1 MTAAEYETVI
11 THELQYTAASLYVNE
26 YILSYIFIFYMCI
39 PACGALDTLP
49 PYCRPAHRREVGR
62 QGRVAES
69 SPWRGAHNIR
79 AEQTCSETSEVGDLC
94 LSFYQRQAESGRL
107 FAHRGDLTGTAPL
120 GIFFG
125 TQIAKW
131 GAMFEQV
138 IDDARYLVGRSH
150 NG

>member
-1 MTAAEYETVI
+1 MAGQLLNRGGRRLYLTGSERRAFLAATI
-11 THELQYTAASLYVNE
+11 QY
-26 YILSYIFIFYMCI
+26 
-39 PACGALDTLP
+39 P
-49 PYCRPAHRREVGR
+49 REVRTFCGVLTHT
-62 QGRVAES
+62 G
-69 SPWRGAHNIR
+69 
-79 AEQTCSETSEVGDLC
+79 QTSSETSEVGDLC

-131 GAMFEQV
+131 GAMFEPV
-138 IDDARYLVGRSH
+138 IDDARDLVGRSH